1 MQLRFWNLCLN
12 RLFAQDRFHDLR
24 STGVG
29 GPCNGG
35 LYVVLFLLFYL
46 STSAYIILFRQAEL
60 LWEQFF
66 CNFQERVVIEASST
80 LGVLK
85 TNRRGPLS
93 VMCISLSSCSDFTK
107 TTSTASF
114 LASLGLWL
122 EASPLKSI
130 SLALDSSG
138 WISIWFLFLILLFE
152 SWISSKNGARRE
164 SSRLSGDSPL
174 FWLEPA

>member
-29 GPCNGG
+29 GRCNWG
-35 LYVVLFLLFYL
+35 LYVVFVSTLLFEYL
-46 STSAYIILFRQAEL
+46 CLHYFRQAEL

-66 CNFQERVVIEASST
+66 CNFQERVVSEASST

-85 TNRRGPLS
+85 TNCRGPLPI
-93 VMCISLSSCSDFTK
+93 MCISLSSCSDFTK
-107 TTSTASF
+107 TMSTASF

-164 SSRLSGDSPL
+164 SSRLPGDSPL

>member
-1 MQLRFWNLCLN
+1 MQLRLWNLCLD

-24 STGVG
+24 SLGVG
-29 GPCNGG
+29 GRCNWGPKA
-35 LYVVLFLLFYL
+35 VFVSTLLFEYL
-46 STSAYIILFRQAEL
+46 CLHFRQAEL

-66 CNFQERVVIEASST
+66 YNFQECVVIEASNT

-85 TNRRGPLS
+85 MNRRGPLP
-93 VMCISLSSCSDFTK
+93 VPCISLSSCSDFTE
-107 TTSTASF
+107 TMSTASV
-114 LASLGLWL
+114 LASLGLWP

-152 SWISSKNGARRE
+152 SWIPSKNRAGRE
-164 SSRLSGDSPL
+164 SRLLNTDTTSRL
-174 FWLEPA
+174 